1 MKRIATVVWIG
12 LIWSLA
18 VLAAPF
24 DTGPYTGA
32 PDGTSIVVSWSGDPG
47 YAATIEVSPSSASGW
62 ISAATVAPR
71 DPEDDAP
78 VHVSL
83 DGLLPNTQYEV
94 RVVLQTGSEVVASPS
109 AHFRT
114 EPPAGEPI
122 SFIVVGDTQW
132 QWEGVNRLEA
142 VGCAIAAEPGIDFVL
157 HVGDLVESPAATYWE
172 HWFDSFS
179 AMLLRAPFLPVLG
192 NHEKNHRSYYAAFEL
207 PPGEGRDD
215 ERWWAL
221 HWGDVVVV
229 GLDTNVRTAADIR
242 AQQAWAALH
251 LSGDEPHKFV
261 MFHHPVWSSDA
272 YHGDG
277 YAYDIIYHPIF
288 VEYGVD
294 IVLNGHAHNYERIV
308 RDGVT
313 YLVLGGGGASPR
325 PLAETRVEGSVRAIE
340 NHHFYARI
348 DTSSEGI
355 RVDVPSVAWADDE
368 TFKPTPGVLLDWF
381 SLPSRFTDIDYVDAW
396 VGLAGIA
403 TLGLW
408 AVLRALIR

>member
-1 MKRIATVVWIG
+1 MKRFAM
-12 LIWSLA
+12 A
-18 VLAAPF
+18 VLCGLVLGAAVSAAPF

-47 YAATIEVSPSSASGW
+47 YVATIEVSLVSEAEW
-62 ISAATVAPR
+62 ISITGVEPR
-71 DPEDDAP
+71 EPEDDAP
-78 VHVSL
+78 VHVRL
-83 DGLLPNTQYEV
+83 DGLLPNAQYEV
-94 RVVLQTGSEVVASPS
+94 RVVLQTGSETVTSPV

-122 SFIVVGDTQW
+122 SFVVLGDTQW

-142 VGCAIAAEPGIDFVL
+142 VARAIAAEPGLDFVL

-172 HWFDSFS
+172 HWFNSFS
-179 AMLLRAPFLPVLG
+179 SMLLRAPFLPVLG

-207 PPGEGRDD
+207 PPGEGRDN

-261 MFHHPVWSSDA
+261 MFHHPIWSSDA

-288 VEYGVD
+288 VEHGVD

-325 PLAETRVEGSVRAIE
+325 PLAETRVDGSARAIE
-340 NHHFYARI
+340 NHNFYARI
-348 DTSSEGI
+348 DTSPDGI
-355 RVDVPSVAWADDE
+355 HVEVPSVAWADDE
-368 TFKPTPGVLLDWF
+368 TFVPTPGVCLDRF
-381 SLPSRFTDIDYVDAW
+381 SLPPRFSDFDFASVRIA
-396 VGLAGIA
+396 LAGIA
-403 TLGLW
+403 TIGLW
-408 AVLRALIR
+408 AVIRGLMR